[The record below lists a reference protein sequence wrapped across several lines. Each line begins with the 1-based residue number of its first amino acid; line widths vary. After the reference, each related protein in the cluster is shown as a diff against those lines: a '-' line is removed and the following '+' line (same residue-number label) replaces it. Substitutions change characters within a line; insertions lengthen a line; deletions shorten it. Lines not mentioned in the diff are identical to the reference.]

1 MFEYVEFER
10 ENLNDVLDE
19 EKRYGEDLKVDVLK
33 LEKMIEIILEEFE
46 KIRIERESLF
56 IVKVILEKKL

>member
-10 ENLNDVLDE
+10 ENLNDVFDE